1 MPVEPTVVRVIAPA
15 AVAALAAG
23 LAFGL
28 SLIVVIGAQNTF
40 VLQQGVLRQ
49 HVLTVV
55 AICALSDAVLI
66 GAGVAGAGA
75 AFNGRP
81 GLLRVVQV
89 GGAAFLLGYGVLA
102 ARRARHPA
110 AWAADPG
117 AAARSRAVVA
127 GACLAFTWLNPGV
140 YLDTLVL
147 LGSVANSRSGHQWW
161 FGGGAALGSLLW
173 FTGLGFAARMLTPI
187 FTRARA
193 WQVLDLFVAVVMV
206 TTGLRVLLS
215 A

>member
-1 MPVEPTVVRVIAPA
+1 VQPSVVAVITPG

-23 LAFGL
+23 LVFGL

-55 AICALSDAVLI
+55 VICALSDAVLI

-81 GLLRVVQV
+81 WLLRMVQV
-89 GGAAFLLGYGVLA
+89 AGAAFLFGYGALA
-102 ARRARHPA
+102 ARRARRPA
-110 AWAADPG
+110 AWAADSD
-117 AAARSRAVVA
+117 AVASSRAVVA
-127 GACLAFTWLNPGV
+127 GTCLAFTWFNPGV

-147 LGSVANSRSGHQWW
+147 LGSVANSRPGHQWW

-173 FTGLGFAARMLTPI
+173 FTGLGFAARLLTPM

-193 WQVLDLFVAVVMV
+193 WQLLDVFVAVVMV
-206 TTGLRVLLS
+206 ATGLRVLLS